1 MHDIYCQDKYDNDA
15 IAALMTSI
23 NKCGIIVRHKGN
35 KYLGLFECFFK
46 IMQCLDSVYV
56 KIHF

>member
-35 KYLGLFECFFK
+35 KYLGLFECFLFFQSNA
-46 IMQCLDSVYV
+46 MS
-56 KIHF
+56 